1 MTDALDPEP
10 LLRALHEADVRHIII
25 GGFAVNAHGV
35 IRPSRDLDIV
45 PAPDAANLRRLAS
58 LLAEIDARH
67 VGIGELRPDE
77 FPFDPTRVD
86 DLRAGA
92 NFRLETRLGDLDVMQ
107 WVAGID
113 EDPAYDALASEAIEG
128 ELDTREVPR
137 SACAARRAGGGAA
150 VRGLDAGRDVSAV
163 SSATTTEARLFLA
176 KAVALALD
184 AESATDPG
192 PLGVPEP
199 GGTRPEGPAAPI
211 PAQSPA
217 GSLRPP
223 AARG

>member
-128 ELDTREVPR
+128 ELDGIPLRVCGLEHLI
-137 SACAARRAGGGAA
+137 AMKRA
-150 VRGLDAGRDVSAV
+150 AGRPRDLDDLH
-163 SSATTTEARLFLA
+163 RLGA
-176 KAVALALD
+176 D
-184 AESATDPG
+184 
-192 PLGVPEP
+192 
-199 GGTRPEGPAAPI
+199 
-211 PAQSPA
+211 
-217 GSLRPP
+217 
-223 AARG
+223 